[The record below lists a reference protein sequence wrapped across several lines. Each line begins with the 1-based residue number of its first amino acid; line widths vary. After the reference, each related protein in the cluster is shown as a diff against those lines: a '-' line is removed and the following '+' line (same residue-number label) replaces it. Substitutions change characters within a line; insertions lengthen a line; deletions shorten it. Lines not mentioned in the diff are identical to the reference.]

1 MMKSILLAFVLI
13 VAPAGMALA
22 DNDVGCGVGTEVW
35 KGQSGLGPKLGA
47 SFTNGLTFQS
57 VSVTFG
63 LINCNGRDAV
73 TADATDLK
81 LRHYASSHLDRL
93 AQEMAEGRGESLDAF
108 AALMQVK
115 PEDREAFGAFT
126 QSHFEEL
133 FSHDRVSV
141 GEMLG
146 SLDRLLSA
154 DETLSAYARS

>member
-1 MMKSILLAFVLI
+1 MIKSLLLALLLI

-35 KGQSGLGPKLGA
+35 KGKVGLGPKLGA

-57 VSVTFG
+57 ISITFG
-63 LINCNGRDAV
+63 LINCNGKDAV

-81 LRHYASSHLDRL
+81 LRHYASAHFDRL
-93 AQEMAEGRGESLDAF
+93 AEEMAEGRGESLDAF
-108 AALMQVK
+108 ATLLQVQ
-115 PEDREAFGAFT
+115 PEDRAAFGTFT

-133 FSHDRVSV
+133 FSHDHVSV

-146 SLDRLLSA
+146 SLDRLLA
-154 DETLSAYARS
+154 GDERLSVYARS